1 MNIWMP
7 QSTWQ
12 SANFLPNKSFM
23 IDQKYTKC
31 TFVFFIHLENFKC
44 FTFLTVQ
51 TKCVFRYQKL
61 KGFEIFQYFFRYKAI
76 STRKIFKQQVFTLF
90 SYKSCRKYALVLVES
105 SLLVENRN
113 LMYCKLQQL
122 QAVLQSFLS
131 WQQSGY
137 KALIRIFVK
146 VFENWFLMN
155 CFPIHVIE

>member
-1 MNIWMP
+1 MIRNTQNVPLYSLFIWRISNVLP
-7 QSTWQ
+7 FWPCKQ
-12 SANFLPNKSFM
+12 SACSSIKNWKVSRYFSTSSVIKQFL
-23 IDQKYTKC
+23 
-31 TFVFFIHLENFKC
+31 HE
-44 FTFLTVQ
+44 
-51 TKCVFRYQKL
+51 RYSSN
-61 KGFEIFQYFFRYKAI
+61 R
-76 STRKIFKQQVFTLF
+76 F
-90 SYKSCRKYALVLVES
+90 SECYKSCRKYALVLVES